1 MLVFLG
7 AHDEAIKRVEEEL
20 TKTSDQGQKAKLHLV
35 RCQAYHS
42 KAGVPKTLGF
52 ASDQEKTCLME
63 AYYSSLVSSKY
74 FEKLNEEDRES
85 FVALEATLLA
95 RLSIL
100 SRDQDSCDIFPDG
113 FRLNLLRA
121 YQSTQRAAALQ
132 QGSTKARFQRV
143 LGLLSLSLSDF
154 AAAQKHFKEAI
165 LEFKRCGEEEC

>member
-1 MLVFLG
+1 
-7 AHDEAIKRVEEEL
+7 
-20 TKTSDQGQKAKLHLV
+20 
-35 RCQAYHS
+35 
-42 KAGVPKTLGF
+42 
-52 ASDQEKTCLME
+52 ME

-74 FEKLNEEDRES
+74 FEKLNEEDRVS

-95 RLSIL
+95 RLSMS
-100 SRDQDSCDIFPDG
+100 SRDLDSRDIFPDG